1 MYLKGFWV
9 FTLVCMLTS
18 SNGIAQRSKMLEAYI
33 QEALDKNPKIK
44 DIALQLDAQRI
55 QETIASKMWLPELTF
70 GTSYS
75 LAAGGR
81 TIAIPVGDMLNPVY
95 GTLNKLTQSN
105 AFPQIENVEEQL
117 LPNNFYDAR
126 FRMRQPIL
134 RAEIELNQKIQG
146 VQTTIQEMRLLAVK
160 RELAKEVKL
169 AYFTVLQAEAV
180 LGVFEKNKIL
190 LETQRRVQEGL
201 LRNGKLIPSVLERN
215 ASELAKLE
223 TQRIQAEMNKHNAVL
238 LFNFLLNRTADAA
251 VEIDSTLSIDSVV
264 LPENP
269 ALREEILQLQAGKEG
284 AQYGIAIEEAR
295 RKPTLSAQ
303 FDFGSQSFDFNWGGY
318 ALFALSL
325 EVPLWNAG
333 RQKLQVQKARVEALR
348 VDEAL
353 EQATRAV
360 ELEAQTTQ
368 NTFVAARAAWER
380 YPLQV
385 RSAQRYY
392 QETLRRYEEGL
403 ASDLELLDAQTQLS
417 TLEIQQTLAFYT
429 VLMRF
434 AELERAW
441 AGFPIGN

>member
-9 FTLVCMLTS
+9 CTLVCLFAS
-18 SNGIAQRSKMLEAYI
+18 PKGIAQRSEILQAYI
-33 QEALDKNPKIK
+33 QEALEKNPKIK

-55 QETIASKMWLPELTF
+55 QENIASKMWLPELTF
-70 GTSYS
+70 GTSYT
-75 LAAGGR
+75 LASGGR
-81 TIAIPVGDMLNPVY
+81 TIAIPVGDLLNPVY
-95 GTLNKLTQSN
+95 SALNKFTQSN
-105 AFPQIENVEEQL
+105 AFPQIENVEDQL

-146 VQTTIQEMRLLAVK
+146 IQTTIQETRLLAVK

-169 AYFTVLQAEAV
+169 AYFTVLQTEAV
-180 LGVFEKNKIL
+180 LGVFEKNKTL
-190 LETQRRVQEGL
+190 LESQRRVQEGL
-201 LRNGKLIPSVLERN
+201 LRNGKLIPSALERN

-223 TQRIQAEMNKHNAVL
+223 TQRIQAEANKRNAIL
-238 LFNFLLNRTADAA
+238 FFNFLLNRPADTA
-251 VEIDSTLSIDSVV
+251 VEIDSTLSIDSVI
-264 LPENP
+264 LPETP
-269 ALREEILQLQAGKEG
+269 AIREEVLQLEAGKQV
-284 AQYGIAIEEAR
+284 AQYGVAVEEAR
-295 RKPTLSAQ
+295 RKPTLGAQ
-303 FDFGSQSFDFNWGGY
+303 LDAGSQSFDFNWGGY
-318 ALFALSL
+318 VLFGLSL

-333 RQKLQVQKARVEALR
+333 RQKLQAQKAQVEALR

-353 EQATRAV
+353 QQATRAV

-368 NTFVAARAAWER
+368 NDFVAARAAWER

-392 QETLRRYEEGL
+392 QETLRRYEEGI

-434 AELERAW
+434 AVLERAW
-441 AGFPIGN
+441 AGFPISN